1 VEARRRGLKPWITRA
16 VLLIALAL
24 TGTAAPPASAASAGI
39 EVLENAVQNS
49 FPKTIQFSVR
59 AQSSSQISS
68 VRLAY
73 RLGDDPITFVANAN
87 YTPAFRIVAT
97 YPIDLQREYVPPGVI
112 VHFQWQIQDMAGG
125 EFATAWS
132 DLKVTDPRFLWHE
145 RTLGNVVVHWYE
157 GDDKFADAILDSA
170 SKAFIDA
177 QRDALAPW
185 LGPVQIYVYANDQD
199 FRSALGAGADEWIGG
214 QTFSMLHIVVIL
226 ATASN
231 TDAARRVAAH
241 EITHA
246 TIDGANLDPFG
257 PLPSWLDEGIA
268 MMAEGDPL
276 PFFTDALAK
285 GVKEHRLMTLQSLSG
300 SFPADPDQATL
311 AYGESESIVRYF
323 VKTYGRERLAIL
335 IAAFHAG
342 NDADAAFQTT
352 AGVSARDFQQAWMT
366 SLDPTRTNS
375 TTGQSNP
382 ASPRATAPGDVLSA
396 LVQDFLAIFQSKKAS
411 PVE

>member
-1 VEARRRGLKPWITRA
+1 
-16 VLLIALAL
+16 LIALAL
-24 TGTAAPPASAASAGI
+24 IGIAAPPANAASAGI
-39 EVLENAVQNS
+39 TVSENAVQNS
-49 FPKTIQFSVR
+49 FPKNIQFTVR

-68 VRLAY
+68 ARLAY

-87 YTPAFRIVAT
+87 YTPGFRIVAT
-97 YPIDLQREYVPPGVI
+97 YPIDLQRDYLPPGVI

-125 EFATAWS
+125 EFTTAWS

-145 RTLGNVVVHWYE
+145 RGLGNVVLHWYE
-157 GDDKFADAILDSA
+157 GDDNFADAILDSA
-170 SKAFIDA
+170 SKAFVAA

-214 QTFSMLHIVVIL
+214 QTYSILHIVVIL
-226 ATASN
+226 ATSSN
-231 TDAARRVAAH
+231 TDAARRVAVH
-241 EITHA
+241 EVTHA
-246 TIDGANLDPFG
+246 TIDGANPDPFG

-268 MMAEGDPL
+268 MMAEGDSL
-276 PFFTDALAK
+276 PVFTDALTK
-285 GVKEHRLMTLQSLSG
+285 GIQGHHLMSLQSLSG

-311 AYGESESIVRYF
+311 AYAESESVVRYF

-352 AGVSARDFQQAWMT
+352 AGVSARDFERAWIA
-366 SLDPTRTNS
+366 SVDPSRANAVV
-375 TTGQSNP
+375 GQPNP
-382 ASPRATAPGDVLSA
+382 AANRTTAPGDIFSA
-396 LVQDFLAIFQSKKAS
+396 LVQDFLTLFQAKKSS
-411 PVE
+411 PG